1 MDKQLIK
8 SVKDLEN
15 DVKKDVATIKG
26 VEGFVVKASLMP
38 IKEFKAAMLSRFGNV
53 ANLREKNVPPDIL
66 GVSVAYSPKTVAEA

>member
-1 MDKQLIK
+1 MDEQLIK

-26 VEGFVVKASLMP
+26 VEGSVVKASLMP